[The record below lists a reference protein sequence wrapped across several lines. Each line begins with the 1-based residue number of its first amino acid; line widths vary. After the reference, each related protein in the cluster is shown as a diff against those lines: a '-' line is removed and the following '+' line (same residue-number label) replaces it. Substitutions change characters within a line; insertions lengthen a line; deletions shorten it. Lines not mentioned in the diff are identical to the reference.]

1 MPNIGQVLRDE
12 IMRLARKEV
21 RAQVEALRQQ
31 VRGLR
36 ETVKGQQAILQKVE
50 KALDKMVDQS
60 SSGARASL
68 YAPAPA
74 DEATRLRV
82 TPASVRRHRL
92 RLNLSQAELGQL
104 LGVST
109 NSIVRWEAGT
119 SHPRAQHRTA
129 LVRLRDLKA
138 RDVGRMLE

>member
-1 MPNIGQVLRDE
+1 MPNVGQVLRDE
-12 IMRLARKEV
+12 ITRLARKEV
-21 RAQVEALRQQ
+21 RVHVEALRQQ

-36 ETVKGQQAILQKVE
+36 ETVKRQQAIMQKVE
-50 KALDKMVDQS
+50 KALGKMVDQPS
-60 SSGARASL
+60 SRARL
-68 YAPAPA
+68 YAPA
-74 DEATRLRV
+74 DEATRARV

-109 NSIVRWEAGT
+109 NSIVRWEAGR

-129 LVRLRDLKA
+129 LVRLRDVKA
-138 RDVGRMLE
+138 RDVGKMLE